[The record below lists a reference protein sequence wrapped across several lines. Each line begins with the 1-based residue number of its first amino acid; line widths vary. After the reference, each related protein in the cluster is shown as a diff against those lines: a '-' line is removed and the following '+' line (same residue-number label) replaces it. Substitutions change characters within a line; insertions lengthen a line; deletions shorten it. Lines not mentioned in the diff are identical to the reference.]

1 MKIIL
6 VLLLCLSLFGSGE
19 EPEQNKFLKSCAQFD
34 QIYIPT
40 LMFTKLNKQ
49 RESEI
54 AINKLKNKWQSF
66 SEQYQE
72 LEIKYGVDIT
82 DELWQID
89 FEKISDQIIAADI
102 LIRQSSLEAA
112 YLELDGVREVF
123 TELRSRNGMD
133 YFLDKMTDFYDL
145 MDEMSAITA
154 NTTSLSRQEKQRL
167 TLLNDE
173 ALKQWQEISQANLNG
188 KYFGFSKAK
197 IKAIKKRIKLEK
209 GSLVNLETALAVSG
223 TRRIIKATND
233 CQTNFIML
241 YKAFGDFQPIL
252 DSAKQERL
260 KKENEEKNSK
270 LDKKAS

>member
-1 MKIIL
+1 MRVIL
-6 VLLLCLSLFGSGE
+6 ILLLCLSLFGCGE
-19 EPEQNKFLKSCAQFD
+19 EQEQNKFLKSCAHFD

-66 SEQYQE
+66 SEQYQD
-72 LEIKYGVDIT
+72 LEIKYGVDIV
-82 DELWQID
+82 DELWPMD
-89 FEKISDQIIAADI
+89 FEKISDQITAADI
-102 LIRQSSLEAA
+102 LIRQNSLEAA

-123 TELRSRNGMD
+123 KELRSRNGMT

-145 MDEMSAITA
+145 IDEMSAIVA

-167 TLLNDE
+167 TLLNNE

-188 KYFGFSKAK
+188 EYFGFSKAK
-197 IKAIKKRIKLEK
+197 INAIKKRIKLEK

-223 TRRIIKATND
+223 TRRIIKAAND

-252 DSAKQERL
+252 DQAKEERL
-260 KKENEEKNSK
+260 KKENEEKDSK
-270 LDKKAS
+270 LDKKTS